1 MLCISWVKHVYFVG
15 IFPTFKFEKLQNC
28 SHLFRGKLDEADFA
42 EEEASNE
49 AANTRD
55 FSKILGIPDWDLKI

>member
-1 MLCISWVKHVYFVG
+1 MPNFFHTHL
-15 IFPTFKFEKLQNC
+15 TFEEQKNY